1 MPGSSHPFAGRLER
15 GITLVEIVVVLGII
29 GVLGLITMPMMT
41 EYSGNMDLRS
51 TAREVADIFLLARA
65 ESIRTGD
72 HHVVFFGNTDEGGNA
87 LQEPSGG
94 WVPLLALNDGT
105 PATSNCV
112 IESGESSEVVLP
124 GNGVQW
130 GLSFATGAAPD
141 DQGTEPFDQLNGNS
155 FRLGATSV
163 DWVLFKPDGI
173 PVLGSGGGDCGTLSA
188 TGTAGGA
195 IYITNG
201 IRDYGIVLTPLGS
214 VRVHSWDRNSNGWSS

>member
-1 MPGSSHPFAGRLER
+1 MIDDLDKTLEELFKRELSPAFADQVA
-15 GITLVEIVVVLGII
+15 IT
-29 GVLGLITMPMMT
+29 
-41 EYSGNMDLRS
+41 
-51 TAREVADIFLLARA
+51 F
-65 ESIRTGD
+65 
-72 HHVVFFGNTDEGGNA
+72 
-87 LQEPSGG
+87 
-94 WVPLLALNDGT
+94 
-105 PATSNCV
+105 
-112 IESGESSEVVLP
+112 
-124 GNGVQW
+124 
-130 GLSFATGAAPD
+130 AAPD
-141 DQGTEPFDQLNGNS
+141 DQGTEPFNPLNGNS